1 MAFYM
6 VFYMVYILVI
16 YLIYILVIFLAYI
29 LVFYLAAEI
38 QRCPLSSEGP
48 RRAEV
53 GEEIGEELARRKW
66 TWK

>member
-1 MAFYM
+1 
-6 VFYMVYILVI
+6 LVI
-16 YLIYILVIFLAYI
+16 YLIYILVIFLTYI
-29 LVFYLAAEI
+29 LVFHLAAEV

-66 TWK
+66 T